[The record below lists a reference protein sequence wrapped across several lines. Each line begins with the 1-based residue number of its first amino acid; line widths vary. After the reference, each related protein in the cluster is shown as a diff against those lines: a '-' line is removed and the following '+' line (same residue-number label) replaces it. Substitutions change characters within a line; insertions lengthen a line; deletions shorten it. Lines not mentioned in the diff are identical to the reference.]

1 MAHSPFLGPDSYLS
15 TSPPPTRDS
24 SPSPSNY
31 SVPTLSAC
39 PELDR
44 SFSTASSDISTFSR
58 PSTTSRSSSASA
70 ALRQRGYVR
79 PQGVSFAASAG
90 NRDSVLSLG
99 SIAHLQYYFAR
110 TGLLDGKGGQ
120 LAKDLGKRRAVT
132 EGSFSRIPKKY
143 VMSEESGFGD
153 EDSVVD
159 EDSSIDWDDNMMLPP
174 TVSTYNHKVQYIP
187 PPPDSDTLR
196 EDLRK
201 ALLEAGKALKDV
213 RPPISQS
220 VYLQDSA
227 DEEHGCADA
236 NAHETDSS
244 TGWHEIQ
251 GLHIL
256 DVVTLAI
263 RAAKVYYT
271 THEHPQRLYTIKSE
285 RQIREEFLTVM
296 DVLKRMASRNFA
308 GGTKLEELSVMTKW
322 VEGIDRFIGEEQAM
336 ESKEADD
343 RGKWQW
349 LEGQWSGQERKR
361 EQLFMST
368 FIPDAD
374 LPEWTPMEGTE
385 NNPTPFLQALRN
397 GLTLVHLHNAVLKKS
412 KRQFGDIKTFHIDT
426 AKPYRCAENLR
437 YWIKAAE
444 IRWETK
450 LNVNVTGVV
459 HSKSDA
465 WPDFEAALLQWCRV
479 VREEIT
485 NEWKE
490 GSRRVSSSMPDPSY
504 YLQRSEKAQEQDS

>member
-1 MAHSPFLGPDSYLS
+1 
-15 TSPPPTRDS
+15 
-24 SPSPSNY
+24 
-31 SVPTLSAC
+31 
-39 PELDR
+39 
-44 SFSTASSDISTFSR
+44 
-58 PSTTSRSSSASA
+58 
-70 ALRQRGYVR
+70 
-79 PQGVSFAASAG
+79 
-90 NRDSVLSLG
+90 
-99 SIAHLQYYFAR
+99 
-110 TGLLDGKGGQ
+110 
-120 LAKDLGKRRAVT
+120 
-132 EGSFSRIPKKY
+132 
-143 VMSEESGFGD
+143 MSEESGFGD

-159 EDSSIDWDDNMMLPP
+159 EDPSIDWDDNMMLPP

-187 PPPDSDTLR
+187 PPPDSDVLR

-201 ALLEAGKALKDV
+201 ALLDAEKALKDV
-213 RPPISQS
+213 RPPVSHD
-220 VYLQDSA
+220 VDPQDN
-227 DEEHGCADA
+227 A

-244 TGWHEIQ
+244 SGWYEIQ

-285 RQIREEFLTVM
+285 RQIREELLSVM

-308 GGTKLEELSVMTKW
+308 GGIKLDELSVMTNW
-322 VEGIDRFIGEEQAM
+322 VEGIDHFISEEQAM
-336 ESKEADD
+336 ESKEAED

-349 LEGQWSGQERKR
+349 LEGQWSGQERRR
-361 EQLFMST
+361 ERLFMSS
-368 FIPDAD
+368 FIPDVD

-385 NNPTPFLQALRN
+385 HIPTPFLQALRN
-397 GLTLVHLHNAVLKKS
+397 GLTLVHLHNAVLRKS
-412 KRQFGDIKTFHIDT
+412 KRQFGDIKTFHTDT

-450 LNVNVTGVV
+450 LKVNVTGVV

-465 WPDFEAALLQWCRV
+465 WPDFEAAILQWCRV
-479 VREEIT
+479 VRDEIT

-490 GSRRVSSSMPDPSY
+490 GSRRVSSSMPDPPY
-504 YLQRSEKAQEQDS
+504 YLQCSGKSQEQDS